1 MDAAIDYGANSKC
14 NYGARYEVMVSGLQ
28 NGDMWE

>member
-1 MDAAIDYGANSKC
+1 MDAEIDYGANSKC
-14 NYGARYEVMVSGLQ
+14 NCGARYEVMVSGLQ